1 MVARLVKARWLCLRM
16 RPQPTRALRS
26 GHGGPGRAIVSELE
40 RQGHRCACC
49 PADLCADWRI
59 DVKPAKPAY
68 VPTGW
73 EHGEW
78 LGDVV
83 YVGNTQGS
91 TAHRIFAVMGVDS
104 RYVYARALTEAT
116 AARVAEAMEEIL
128 VQNVTETSEAG
139 VAPILALRTDGGR
152 RWPTVSPRC

>member
-1 MVARLVKARWLCLRM
+1 M
-16 RPQPTRALRS
+16 
-26 GHGGPGRAIVSELE
+26 
-40 RQGHRCACC
+40 
-49 PADLCADWRI
+49 
-59 DVKPAKPAY
+59 KPAKPAY
-68 VPTGW
+68 EPTGW

-78 LGDVV
+78 LGGVV

-91 TAHRIFAVMGVDS
+91 TAHRIFTALGVDS
-104 RYVYARALTEAT
+104 RYVYARALTKAT

-152 RWPTVSPRC
+152 RWSTVSPRC